1 MKVILIRRIIYLLT
15 KFKCNMAI
23 IKILEESNNLP
34 IPLED
39 IKLFLKVDYDDEDA
53 LILRTFKTA
62 IKQCELNIG
71 RSVLKKKYQYSFYNT
86 IENNVKLLYG
96 PVLNIENIK
105 IITNNNE
112 EILINIDNYKLD
124 IVSDKII
131 FKNKPNNFY
140 RIDIIYNAHEENLA
154 EDIKQGIL
162 FHTAKIFEDKLGY
175 SPIPRASYNIYKQYK
190 SKRL

>member
-1 MKVILIRRIIYLLT
+1 
-15 KFKCNMAI
+15 MAI
-23 IKILEESNNLP
+23 IKILEEGDNLP
-34 IPLED
+34 IDLED

-62 IKQCELNIG
+62 IKQCELSIG
-71 RSVLKKKYQYSFYNT
+71 RSILKKKYQYSFYSA
-86 IENNVKLLYG
+86 IENNIKLLYG
-96 PVLNIENIK
+96 PVINIENIK

-112 EILINIDNYKLD
+112 EKLLNTDNYNLD
-124 IVSDKII
+124 RVSDKIT
-131 FKNKPNNFY
+131 FKNKPGNFY
-140 RIDIIYNAHEENLA
+140 RIDIIYNACEENIA